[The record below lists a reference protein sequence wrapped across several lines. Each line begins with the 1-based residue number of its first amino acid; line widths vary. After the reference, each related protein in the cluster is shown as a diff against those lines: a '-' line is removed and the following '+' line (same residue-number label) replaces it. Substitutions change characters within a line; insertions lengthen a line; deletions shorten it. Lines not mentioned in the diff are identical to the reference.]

1 MKALLPFLV
10 IVFLLSCPSGSSA
23 QSIKLMLE
31 KGDRFE
37 ITTTSKNNVSSKL
50 MGVDSDYA
58 VNSTFVEAIEVVR
71 TSDAEY
77 ELSSTVTRIA
87 VNLKSKEQNG
97 SYDSTR
103 NDNEPKFA
111 EEFGKTPGKVRSLTV
126 NANGKITKE
135 VPDPTAEAS
144 SAITFFPASSFV
156 LGMLRESL
164 IGKEMTVKKSWE
176 TTSSD
181 KIGNTTT
188 TTKGTYSVIAIEDN
202 VATVSFVGTQ
212 QVNGSLTNSG
222 VTFVTSGSNKL
233 NDQLKI
239 DMISG
244 IVLETV
250 STVEELTAIDVDGL
264 VIPITSKSIVTSKV
278 RVLR

>member
-1 MKALLPFLV
+1 MKALRPFLV
-10 IVFLLSCPSGSSA
+10 IVFLFSCPSGSSA
-23 QSIKLMLE
+23 QSIKLTLE
-31 KGDRFE
+31 KGDKFE

-58 VNSTFVEAIEVVR
+58 VNTTFVEAVEVVR

-111 EEFGKTPGKVRSLTV
+111 EEFGKTLGKVRSLTV
-126 NANGKITKE
+126 GANGKITKD
-135 VPDPTAEAS
+135 VPDPTAEVS
-144 SAITFFPASSFV
+144 SAITFSPASSFV
-156 LGMLRESL
+156 LAMLRESL
-164 IGKEMTVKKSWE
+164 IGKEITMKKSWE
-176 TTSSD
+176 TASSD

-202 VATVSFVGTQ
+202 VATISFVGTQ

-222 VTFVTSGSNKL
+222 VTYVTSGSNKL

-239 DMISG
+239 DMNSG

-250 STVEELTAIDVDGL
+250 STIEESTAIDVEGL
-264 VIPITSKSIVTSKV
+264 VIPITSKRTVTSKV
-278 RVLR
+278 RVLP